1 IKSIVSS
8 DLPTRIANQYGARV
22 ENVLTGFKFIAERI
36 ETYEDSMDTVFMFG
50 FEESYGYLTR
60 PFVRDKD
67 AIQATVLLSEIA
79 LSYKLKN
86 YTLVD
91 ALLDLYHRYGHFQE
105 KVLSVTLEGKKG
117 QDKIN
122 QIMTNLRDNSPKKF
136 GESKVTYVEDFQSS
150 QRIFEDGIQETIDL
164 PKSNVLKFS
173 MHDGSWIAVRP
184 SGTEPK
190 IKFYL
195 SAVDGPKFE
204 VDNKMIELEKTVN
217 EILNV

>member
-1 IKSIVSS
+1 
-8 DLPTRIANQYGARV
+8 
-22 ENVLTGFKFIAERI
+22 
-36 ETYEDSMDTVFMFG
+36 MDTDFMFG
-50 FEESYGYLTR
+50 FEESYGYITH
-60 PFVRDKD
+60 PFVRAKN
-67 AIQATVLLSEIA
+67 AIPATVLLSEIA
-79 LSYKLKN
+79 LPYKLKK

-91 ALLDLYHRYGHFQE
+91 ALLRLYQRYRHFQE
-105 KVLSVTLEGKKG
+105 KDLSVRVEDKKC
-117 QDKIN
+117 QYKVN
-122 QIMTNLRDNSPKKF
+122 QIMINLRDNSPKKF
-136 GESKVTYVEDFQSS
+136 GESKVTYVEDFLSS